1 MRTFSFSQKRKSAK
15 TSEERGFSWRYL
27 VVATIVMGVTISGL
41 ITQMYRWQVKGHEKF
56 SEMART
62 QHMDNTRLPTSR
74 GTIYAA
80 DGSVLAVDEPVWGI
94 YASLSADDRE
104 RERFEEDRD
113 TFVETVS
120 EILDLEPDDV
130 EESLVSGF
138 RHISLKHSV
147 PIETKTRLE
156 EAGLFGLYFEE
167 EEQRI
172 YPQGSLASHIV
183 GFVGKDA
190 DGKDVGNY
198 GLEGYYAGDLLGQE
212 GFKYEERDSR
222 GNVIITGEYDPV
234 VPRQGK
240 NIILTI
246 ESGLQAR
253 VQEALEAGVEEHDAK
268 SGSAIVMDPKTGA
281 ILAMATYPDYNPSY
295 YWQEDEAEVFR
306 NKAIAD
312 VYEYGSVNK
321 VLTMSMALEEGEITP
336 DWVCHD
342 NEGKIEVADKTIYTW
357 DKLPDGDLLPKDILR
372 LSNNVCAVQVGQKV
386 GIERMYDYL
395 RKFGIGDFIGI
406 GLQDEATSY
415 LPPLEKWTVVD
426 LATASFGQAISAT
439 PLQIVSAVSTIAN
452 DGVRMRPYIVSEIYD
467 DDERIIIDPEP
478 MGRVISVENA
488 RDVQDMM
495 EQVVLDGEAKYWFQK
510 VSDYGIA
517 GKTGTAEIPYED
529 RIGYYEDRTNVT
541 FVGFSPV
548 HDAKMI
554 MIVRLEEPG
563 SNTLSAYTVVPVW
576 IDIYEKIALDLGI
589 APKP

>member
-1 MRTFSFSQKRKSAK
+1 MRTFSFSQKKRSAK
-15 TSEERGFSWRYL
+15 NAERMGFSWRYL
-27 VVATIVMGVTISGL
+27 VVAAVVMGVTILGL
-41 ITQMYRWQVKGHEKF
+41 VIQMYRWQVSGHEKF
-56 SEMART
+56 SEMARI
-62 QHMDNTRLPTSR
+62 QHVDNTRLPTSR

-80 DGSVLAVDEPVWGI
+80 DGSVLAVDEPVWGV
-94 YASLSADDRE
+94 YASLSADERE
-104 RERFEEDRD
+104 RERFQENRD
-113 TFVETVS
+113 EFIETVA
-120 EILDLEPDDV
+120 EILDLDPDTVD
-130 EESLVSGF
+130 ERLAPGF
-138 RHISLKHSV
+138 RHVLLKHSV
-147 PIETKTRLE
+147 PIETKTQLE
-156 EAGLFGLYFEE
+156 EADLFGLYFEE
-167 EEQRI
+167 EELRI

-183 GFVGKDA
+183 GFVGKDE
-190 DGKDVGNY
+190 DGNDVGNY

-212 GFKYEERDSR
+212 GFKYEERDSK

-234 VPRQGK
+234 IAREGK
-240 NIILTI
+240 NIVLTI
-246 ESGLQAR
+246 QSGLQAR
-253 VQEALEAGVEEHDAK
+253 VQEALEKGVEEHEAR
-268 SGSAIVMDPKTGA
+268 SGSAIVMDPGTGA

-295 YWQEDEAEVFR
+295 YWQEDSAEVFR

-321 VLTMSMALEEGEITP
+321 VLTVSMALEEGEITP

-357 DKLPDGDLLPKDILR
+357 DKMPDGDLLPKDVLR
-372 LSNNVCAVQVGQKV
+372 FSNNVCAVQIGQTV

-415 LPPLEKWTVVD
+415 LPPLEKWTIVD
-426 LATASFGQAISAT
+426 LAAASFGQAISAT

-467 DDERIIIDPEP
+467 EDEQIIIQPET
-478 MGRVISVENA
+478 MGRVISEKTA
-488 RDVQDMM
+488 KEVQDMM

-510 VSDYGIA
+510 VDQYEIA

-529 RIGYYEDRTNVT
+529 RAGYYEDRTNVT

-554 MIVRLEEPG
+554 MIVRMEEPK
-563 SNTLSAYTVVPVW
+563 SNSLSAYTVVPVW
-576 IDIYEKIALDLGI
+576 IDIFEKIALDLGI